1 MTYQHLQVLTD
12 PPDSSRSLSST
23 NYRLLFRSLP
33 LTRCRSYFDSYKSL
47 SSYST
52 FFLLLRSA
60 LSLQHLFRYF
70 LLSSFPTIYFFL
82 LYLHHLPVF
91 LLQLL
96 FIFLSF
102 FFTLPGSLRSHSSCY
117 YFCNISYLFIPSFI
131 LLFIYY
137 KLSFARLFL
146 ALLSV

>member
-1 MTYQHLQVLTD
+1 MIYQHLQALAD

-23 NYRLLFRSLP
+23 NYRLLFWSLP

-52 FFLLLRSA
+52 FLLLLRSA
-60 LSLQHLFRYF
+60 LSLQQLFRYF
-70 LLSSFPTIYFFL
+70 LPSSFPTIYFFL
-82 LYLHHLPVF
+82 LYLHPLPVF

-96 FIFLSF
+96 FVFLF
-102 FFTLPGSLRSHSSCY
+102 FLFTLPGSPRSHSSYY
-117 YFCNISYLFIPSFI
+117 YFCNIFYLFILSFI

-137 KLSFARLFL
+137 NLSFARLFL